1 MGQKTKARAQSPV
14 YAYLLALLFA
24 LYMPMPAF
32 ADNAAK
38 VKFEFSGWEG
48 PELRVFAT
56 RPPALTPERPV
67 VFVMH
72 GMGRNADEYRDQ
84 WHQLALKHRFLLIV
98 PEFSEKDFPGTDAY
112 NIGNVSDE
120 DGNPVPPGLWSFS
133 AIEPLF
139 DEVRSRFGM
148 TAEAYS
154 IYGHSAG
161 SQFVHRFLFH
171 VPDAR
176 VARAVA
182 ANAGWY
188 TLPDFSIE
196 YPYGLGGSAV
206 TPEGLKQAL
215 SLPLTVLLGDR
226 DTDPAHESLRRTPEA
241 LLQGEHRMARGFYF
255 FDSGRKAALRE
266 SVEFNWH
273 LATVL
278 GADHDNRLMA
288 AEAARFLLP
297 QAALVSE

>member
-1 MGQKTKARAQSPV
+1 MRQKTKAGDQPPV
-14 YAYLLALLFA
+14 RVYLLFVLLT
-24 LYMPMPAF
+24 LLMPIPAT
-32 ADNAAK
+32 ADSAAK
-38 VKFEFSGWEG
+38 VSFGFDDWEG
-48 PELRVFAT
+48 PALRVFAT
-56 RPPALTPERPV
+56 RPPSMTRERPV

-84 WHQLALKHRFLLIV
+84 WHEVALEFDFLLIV
-98 PEFSEKDFPGTDAY
+98 PEFNENDFPGTDAY
-112 NIGNVSDE
+112 NIGNVYDQE
-120 DGNPVPPGLWSFS
+120 GNPVSRELWSFS

-139 DEVRSRFGM
+139 DAARTRFGM
-148 TAEAYS
+148 TAEAYA

-161 SQFVHRFLFH
+161 AQFVHRFLFH

-176 VARAVA
+176 VVRAVA

-196 YPYGLGGSAV
+196 YPYGLGGSRV
-206 TPEGLKQAL
+206 TPEGLQQAL
-215 SLPLTVLLGDR
+215 SLPLTILLGDR

-241 LLQGEHRMARGFYF
+241 LQQGEHRMARGFYF
-255 FDSGRKAALRE
+255 FDAGRKAAVRNGAP
-266 SVEFNWH
+266 FNWH

-288 AEAARFLLP
+288 AQAARFLLP
-297 QAALVSE
+297 QAAVVSD

>member
-1 MGQKTKARAQSPV
+1 MGQKTKAVKQRIESWLFFVFLAF
-14 YAYLLALLFA
+14 LLPLTAV
-24 LYMPMPAF
+24 
-32 ADNAAK
+32 ADSSAK
-38 VKFEFSGWEG
+38 VSFGFDGWEG
-48 PELRVFAT
+48 PALRVFAT

-84 WHQLALKHRFLLIV
+84 WHQLALKYDFLLIV
-98 PEFSEKDFPGTDAY
+98 PEFSENDFPGTDAY
-112 NIGNVSDE
+112 NIGNVYDQE
-120 DGNPVPPGLWSFS
+120 GKPLPRELWSFS
-133 AIEPLF
+133 AIEPIF
-139 DEVRSRFGM
+139 DAARARFGM
-148 TAEAYS
+148 TADAFS

-161 SQFVHRFLFH
+161 AQFVHRFLFH
-171 VPDAR
+171 VPEAR

-196 YPYGLGGSAV
+196 YPYGLGGSRV
-206 TPEGLKQAL
+206 TPEGLQAAL
-215 SLPLTVLLGDR
+215 SLPLTILLGDR

-241 LLQGEHRMARGFYF
+241 LQQGQHRMARGFHF
-255 FDSGRKAALRE
+255 FDAGRKAAVRDGAA
-266 SVEFNWH
+266 FNWH

-288 AEAARFLLP
+288 EQAARFLLP
-297 QAALVSE
+297 QNADASD